1 MITNLHFLLKT
12 VYNNKSLFDSVMF
25 DVGLNRDDHN
35 SIATT
40 AIEGD

>member
-12 VYNNKSLFDSVMF
+12 LYNNKLLFYSVVI
-25 DVGLNRDDHN
+25 DVGLNREDHN
-35 SIATT
+35 SIAAT